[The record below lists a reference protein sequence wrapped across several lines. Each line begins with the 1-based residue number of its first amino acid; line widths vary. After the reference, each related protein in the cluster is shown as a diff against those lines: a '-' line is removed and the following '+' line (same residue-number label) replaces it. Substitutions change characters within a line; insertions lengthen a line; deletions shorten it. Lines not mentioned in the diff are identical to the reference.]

1 MHAWCRHCAAPVR
14 GSNDSSSSTEHES
27 TTAAEALI
35 ASLQDTSFDVR
46 VGSVV
51 VAAADR
57 G

>member
-1 MHAWCRHCAAPVR
+1 M
-14 GSNDSSSSTEHES
+14 S

-35 ASLQDTSFDVR
+35 SSLQDTSIDVR